1 MHKSNV
7 ESIGELF
14 GSIQYKSDDD
24 LNNLLE
30 NLNDVQ
36 ALYFLNLALEI
47 SKSQNIFSLVEL
59 EILSK
64 SFRIIKKENSNDRKD
79 KV

>member
-47 SKSQNIFSLVEL
+47 SKSQNIFSLIEL

-64 SFRIIKKENSNDRKD
+64 SFRIIKKETSNDGKD